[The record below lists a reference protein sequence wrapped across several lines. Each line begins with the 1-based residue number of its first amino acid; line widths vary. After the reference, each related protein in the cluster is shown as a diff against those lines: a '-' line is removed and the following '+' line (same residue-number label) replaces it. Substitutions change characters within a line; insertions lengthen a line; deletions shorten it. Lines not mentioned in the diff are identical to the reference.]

1 MVPIFSDGMPSF
13 SDIMVFGFLDEN
25 FPLSGDYSD
34 SSTEE
39 REWGDEEDKEENS
52 ASPEEQKTFWGEQ
65 EKLLQGALFRTS
77 SVESRVRNAIKE
89 GMKKLQGGT
98 ECNCRRPVGES
109 CRDCLRREI
118 FNHLCNV
125 GFNCSI
131 RKSKWKSSHK
141 IPSGEH
147 IYLEVAEKPRPEKG
161 EIRVVIELNFKA
173 EFEMAA
179 ASQEYNQLIEW
190 LPEVY
195 IGKLERLR
203 NVIKILCGAAKKCM
217 KEKRMHLGP
226 WRKYKY
232 MQSKWFG
239 QCNESIIPANTTSP
253 AVAVKYPDPQAKRRA
268 SMLTLSLLDKL
279 QGTNCQAVAV
289 A

>member
-1 MVPIFSDGMPSF
+1 MVPTFSDGMPSF
-13 SDIMVFGFLDEN
+13 SDTVFGFLDEN

-52 ASPEEQKTFWGEQ
+52 ASPEEKKAFWGEQ

-147 IYLEVAEKPRPEKG
+147 IYLEVVEKPRPEKG

-179 ASQEYNQLIEW
+179 AIQEYNQLIEW

-195 IGKLERLR
+195 VGKPERLR

-232 MQSKWFG
+232 MQAKWFG
-239 QCNESIIPANTTSP
+239 QCNESIMPANTTTSP
-253 AVAVKYPDPQAKRRA
+253 AVAVKYPDPQAKPRA